1 MPKIDYK
8 IKVAIINLAT
18 NLLKAQAN
26 KFQSMLLK
34 LKDEYLLKLQEE
46 GLTQIQEKGPNLVCP
61 IIIPEIE
68 KILPKLNSF
77 RSTISNMDKLTGI
90 LDNLST
96 KLGEPVN
103 KINTAVTAL
112 ELIPA
117 PIPPGLPINVILL
130 IGKAINTLNQILD
143 GLETGSTS
151 LSTTSNIMKGY
162 VQQLDSLLLLIENL
176 LLEIINLC
184 SGNLNAEE
192 EAALVASIKASLS
205 FDPENANTT
214 PEEDIAVEDDLEKQL
229 RNGNLVYQGF
239 KLSLEDDPTPTTLLP
254 SKRIVATGLP
264 NTQVQVIVEGGS
276 SLVPISGLKLY
287 YPTPLPLT
295 EEQIQELQSQG
306 TFYDSSYTYSSNN
319 KTLITLIKNKIDN
332 YLNGKTED
340 FVKYNTQFD
349 IKVPNFLEIIEDN
362 IELLNSGIGGNNTS
376 AILEARNNLFNV
388 KNTIPENYFT
398 VTITEVNGKTYNI
411 SKNSTLKLKPGD
423 YFISYNVDVNFKDS
437 FEQYNP
443 YLKLSEPKMIIT
455 KGNVI
460 KIGGS
465 IKIIESTSIAF
476 EITVSGSAVGGSYY
490 NSPDFPLYPFYEEGT
505 PGLVRFWLPDP
516 SKPDYIKTYKYDSNN
531 KRWLLLDLSPFGEIG
546 VKDQIRKSGSQ
557 FYKFTGTDVE
567 NPKWE
572 IQSIQIMRDQF
583 HPFSKDAALW
593 NNGNGDAIGDKNKKR
608 QGIVYIKLNVSIS
621 PFFPTI
627 INKGNVY
634 NWDDT
639 YFKWVAVEDITS
651 LSNSDLAKQ
660 DISSYINSFENDK
673 LEGPIKEFEVSTS
686 LLQIALNPTQVIDQL
701 VPIRDFLKK

>member
-77 RSTISNMDKLTGI
+77 KSTISNMDKLTGI

-112 ELIPA
+112 EFIPA

-276 SLVPISGLKLY
+276 SLVPISDLKLY
-287 YPTPLPLT
+287 YPTPLP
-295 EEQIQELQSQG
+295 
-306 TFYDSSYTYSSNN
+306 
-319 KTLITLIKNKIDN
+319 
-332 YLNGKTED
+332 
-340 FVKYNTQFD
+340 
-349 IKVPNFLEIIEDN
+349 
-362 IELLNSGIGGNNTS
+362 
-376 AILEARNNLFNV
+376 
-388 KNTIPENYFT
+388 
-398 VTITEVNGKTYNI
+398 
-411 SKNSTLKLKPGD
+411 
-423 YFISYNVDVNFKDS
+423 
-437 FEQYNP
+437 
-443 YLKLSEPKMIIT
+443 
-455 KGNVI
+455 
-460 KIGGS
+460 
-465 IKIIESTSIAF
+465 
-476 EITVSGSAVGGSYY
+476 
-490 NSPDFPLYPFYEEGT
+490 
-505 PGLVRFWLPDP
+505 
-516 SKPDYIKTYKYDSNN
+516 
-531 KRWLLLDLSPFGEIG
+531 
-546 VKDQIRKSGSQ
+546 
-557 FYKFTGTDVE
+557 
-567 NPKWE
+567 
-572 IQSIQIMRDQF
+572 
-583 HPFSKDAALW
+583 
-593 NNGNGDAIGDKNKKR
+593 
-608 QGIVYIKLNVSIS
+608 
-621 PFFPTI
+621 
-627 INKGNVY
+627 
-634 NWDDT
+634 
-639 YFKWVAVEDITS
+639 
-651 LSNSDLAKQ
+651 
-660 DISSYINSFENDK
+660 
-673 LEGPIKEFEVSTS
+673 
-686 LLQIALNPTQVIDQL
+686 
-701 VPIRDFLKK
+701 

>member
-77 RSTISNMDKLTGI
+77 KSTISNMDKLTGI

-112 ELIPA
+112 EFIPA
-117 PIPPGLPINVILL
+117 PIPPGLPINVIIL

-176 LLEIINLC
+176 LLKIINLC

-214 PEEDIAVEDDLEKQL
+214 PEEDIAVENDLEEQL

-295 EEQIQELQSQG
+295 EEEIQKLQGVELSEDGNIISISSQG

-362 IELLNSGIGGNNTS
+362 IELLNSGIGENNTS
-376 AILEARNNLFNV
+376 FLIEARNKLFQL
-388 KNTIPENYFT
+388 KSTLPENYIT
-398 VTITEVNGKTYNI
+398 ITITEVNGKTYTI
-411 SKNSTLKLKPGD
+411 FKNSTLKLKPGD

-460 KIGGS
+460 KIGGG

-476 EITVSGSAVGGSYY
+476 EVIISGEVADSSYY
-490 NSPDFPLYPFYEEGT
+490 NSANFPLYPFDEEGI
-505 PGLVRFWLPDP
+505 PGEIRT
-516 SKPDYIKTYKYDSNN
+516 YNNKTYRYNYG
-531 KRWLLLDLSPFGEIG
+531 RWFLLDLTPFGIIG
-546 VKDQIRKSGSQ
+546 SKDQIKKSGNQ
-557 FYKFTGTDVE
+557 FYKFTGTDVS
-567 NPKWE
+567 NPAWN
-572 IQSIQIMRDQF
+572 IQSASEMQALTF
-583 HPFSKDAALW
+583 PFGKDIALW
-593 NNGNGDAIGDKNKKR
+593 DDGDGAAIGDDTTKR
-608 QGIVYIKLNVSIS
+608 AGIVYIRDLDGIAQGSVYSWDSTKYKWTVVKDYMDLTYPQQMEQNINVDVNGFIS
-621 PFFPTI
+621 
-627 INKGNVY
+627 
-634 NWDDT
+634 D
-639 YFKWVAVEDITS
+639 E
-651 LSNSDLAKQ
+651 
-660 DISSYINSFENDK
+660 
-673 LEGPIKEFEVSTS
+673 LEGPIKEFREV
-686 LLQIALNPTQVIDQL
+686 NQL
-701 VPIRDFLKK
+701 KQYLTR